1 MLPRQ
6 LLTIVGRRKQP
17 SLLTNYTTSNVLIQT
32 LLISSFSKMACVS
45 FPNYII
51 EHCSLELLPW
61 NRNFHHPGKKEQ
73 WIPLVGFFKQVT
85 QKSMLDTLIQAENS
99 HKPHPHFNGFQKI
112 QAATMKP
119 LGLKQP
125 LYADQVHQSR
135 LTPTGVTNKMYLKR
149 KLTLSTNANHYFQAL
164 FSNRPHLQT
173 QQQIWHFQTAQ
184 PSNTWNFMM
193 TSVCIAVKTESEL
206 HSSFH
211 GDKML
216 TTIQVT
222 NATPALLWS
231 DPIR

>member
-1 MLPRQ
+1 MRF
-6 LLTIVGRRKQP
+6 I
-17 SLLTNYTTSNVLIQT
+17 
-32 LLISSFSKMACVS
+32 
-45 FPNYII
+45 PNYII

-135 LTPTGVTNKMYLKR
+135 LTPTGVTNKMYLKKKLFINQR
-149 KLTLSTNANHYFQAL
+149 KPL
-164 FSNRPHLQT
+164 FSSSLQ
-173 QQQIWHFQTAQ
+173 Q
-184 PSNTWNFMM
+184 PS
-193 TSVCIAVKTESEL
+193 TSSDAATN
-206 HSSFH
+206 
-211 GDKML
+211 L
-216 TTIQVT
+216 TFPDSTIPEISWWHQS
-222 NATPALLWS
+222 ALL
-231 DPIR
+231 